1 MYAVIDIETTGGS
14 SQRDRITEV
23 AIFIYDGSEI
33 VDSFVTLVNPERSI
47 PYFITRL
54 TGITDQMVANAPRF
68 CEVARKI
75 VEITENLTFVAHN
88 VSFDYNFIRQEFMR
102 LGYDYRRDKLC
113 TVQLSR
119 KTIPGFRSYS
129 LGNICKELG
138 ITIEYRHRAAGDAL
152 ATIKLLDRL
161 LRIRA
166 NGDANGPHQKIL
178 SPEHELVQNLPE
190 TTGVYYLFNDKNEA
204 IYIGKSLNI
213 RDRVRTHLVHCNTRR
228 AIDMKNAT
236 VHVGFEETGSEL
248 LALLLESQE
257 IKNFKPLYNRQQR
270 RTPAHFGLFTVTDDA
285 GYTNF
290 FIDKTNRDDIPLAV
304 YPNKMSGRDHL
315 FHLAERF
322 GLCQKLCGLYQTH
335 GACFQFSI
343 KQCLGACIGKEAPA
357 DYNLRVANAINS
369 LGHESENLFI
379 IDKGRHR
386 DERSVVKIG
395 QGKYLGYGY
404 FDPNVV
410 NGNLEALSDCIRH
423 FEDNRD
429 VQQIIK
435 LYLRQEK
442 MEKIIRF

>member
-1 MYAVIDIETTGGS
+1 LYAVIDIETTGGS
-14 SQRDRITEV
+14 AQRDRITEV
-23 AIFIYDGSEI
+23 AIFIYDGYEVI
-33 VDSFVTLVNPERSI
+33 DSFVTLVNPERAI
-47 PYFITRL
+47 PHFITRL
-54 TGITDQMVANAPRF
+54 TGITDQMVAYAPRF

-75 VEITENLTFVAHN
+75 VEITENQTFVAHN

-102 LGYDYRRDKLC
+102 LGYDYRREKLC

-119 KTIPGFRSYS
+119 KTVPGFRSYS

-138 ITIEYRHRAAGDAL
+138 ISIEYRHRAAGDAL
-152 ATIKLLDRL
+152 ATIKLLDHL
-161 LRIRA
+161 LRIRE
-166 NGDANGPHQKIL
+166 NGEAGGSHPKVV

-213 RDRVRTHLVHCNTRR
+213 RDRVRTHLLQCNTRR

-257 IKNFKPLYNRQQR
+257 IKRVKPLYNRQQR
-270 RTPAHFGLFTVTDDA
+270 RTPAHYGLFTVTDDT

-304 YPNKMSGRDHL
+304 YPNKMAARDHL
-315 FHLAERF
+315 FHLAEQF

-335 GACFQFSI
+335 GACFQHSI
-343 KQCLGACIGKEAPA
+343 RLCLGACIGKELPA
-357 DYNLRVANAINS
+357 EYNLRVANAINS
-369 LGHESENLFI
+369 LGNGSENLFI
-379 IDKGRHR
+379 IDKGRHQ
-386 DERSVVKIG
+386 DERSVVKIE

-410 NGNLEALSDCIRH
+410 NGNPEVLSDCIRQ

-442 MEKIIRF
+442 MEKVIRF

>member
-14 SQRDRITEV
+14 AQRDRITEV
-23 AIFIYDGSEI
+23 AIFIFDGSEI
-33 VDSFVTLVNPERSI
+33 IDSFVTLVNPERAI

-54 TGITDQMVANAPRF
+54 TGITDQMVAHAPRF

-75 VEITENLTFVAHN
+75 VEITENQTFVAHN

-119 KTIPGFRSYS
+119 KTVPGFPSYS

-152 ATIKLLDRL
+152 ATIKLLDHL
-161 LRIRA
+161 LRIRE
-166 NGDANGPHQKIL
+166 NGEVRGQLQKL
-178 SPEHELVQNLPE
+178 VKPEHELVQNLPE

-213 RDRVRTHLVHCNTRR
+213 RERVRTHLVHCNTRR

-257 IKNFKPLYNRQQR
+257 IKRIKPLYNRQQR
-270 RTPAHFGLFTVTDDA
+270 RTPAHLGLFTVTDDA
-285 GYTNF
+285 GYTHF
-290 FIDKTNRDDIPLAV
+290 FIDKTNREDIPLAV
-304 YPNKMSGRDHL
+304 YPNKVTARDHL
-315 FHLAERF
+315 FNLAEHFR
-322 GLCQKLCGLYQTH
+322 LCQKLCGLYQTH
-335 GACFQFSI
+335 GSCFQYSI
-343 KQCLGACIGKEAPA
+343 RQCLGACIGKEAPA

-369 LGHESENLFI
+369 LGNGSENLFI
-379 IDKGRHR
+379 IDKGRHC

-404 FDPNVV
+404 FDPSAV
-410 NGNLEALSDCIRH
+410 NGNPEVLSDCIRH

-442 MEKIIRF
+442 MEKVIRF

>member
-14 SQRDRITEV
+14 AQRDRITEV

-33 VDSFVTLVNPERSI
+33 IDSFVTLVNPERAI
-47 PYFITRL
+47 PHFITRL

-88 VSFDYNFIRQEFMR
+88 VSFDYNFIRKEFMR
-102 LGYDYRRDKLC
+102 LGYDYRRNKLC

-138 ITIEYRHRAAGDAL
+138 INIEYRHRAAGDAL
-152 ATIKLLDRL
+152 ATIKLLDHL

-166 NGDANGPHQKIL
+166 NGDASGSRPKVIQ
-178 SPEHELVQNLPE
+178 PEHELGQNLPE
-190 TTGVYYLFNDKNEA
+190 TTGVYYLFNDKNET

-213 RDRVRTHLVHCNTRR
+213 RDRVRTHLVNCNTRR
-228 AIDMKNAT
+228 AIDIKNAT

-270 RTPAHFGLFTVTDDA
+270 RTPAHFGLFSVTDDA

-290 FIDKTNRDDIPLAV
+290 FIDKTNREDIPLAV
-304 YPNKMSGRDHL
+304 YPNKMAARAHL
-315 FHLAERF
+315 SNLAEHFR
-322 GLCQKLCGLYQTH
+322 LCQKLSGLYQTQ
-335 GACFQFSI
+335 GACFQYSI
-343 KQCLGACIGKEAPA
+343 RQCSGACIGKESPA
-357 DYNLRVANAINS
+357 EYNLRAASTINS
-369 LGHESENLFI
+369 LGNGSENLFI
-379 IDKGRHR
+379 IDKGRHC
-386 DERSVVKIG
+386 DERSVVKIE

-410 NGNLEALSDCIRH
+410 NGNPELLSDCIRH

-435 LYLRQEK
+435 LYLRQAK
-442 MEKIIRF
+442 MEKVIRF